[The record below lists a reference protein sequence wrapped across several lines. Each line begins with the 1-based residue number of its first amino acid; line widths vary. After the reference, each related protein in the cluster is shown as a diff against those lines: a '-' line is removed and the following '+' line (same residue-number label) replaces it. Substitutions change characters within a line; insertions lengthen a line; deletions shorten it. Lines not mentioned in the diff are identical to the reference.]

1 MNKAEMMDKILEKIE
16 KENLEKAFEKINNIV
31 VEVFEENDE
40 DVFGLEEIIEHYID
54 SLQVKPMHIENVYD
68 AKEDKH
74 CLQIETP
81 NSEGEYECTARY
93 EIKGE
98 DDNPVVNLSMIMK
111 LREMAWLGYRL
122 KQSKEWTE
130 KNI

>member
-1 MNKAEMMDKILEKIE
+1 MNKEEMMDKILEKIE
-16 KENLEKAFEKINNIV
+16 KENLGKAWEKISNIA

-40 DVFGLEEIIEHYID
+40 DILGLEEILEHYID
-54 SLQVKPMHIENVYD
+54 SLQVKPMYIENVYD
-68 AKEDKH
+68 EKEDKH

-81 NSEGEYECTARY
+81 NSEWEYECTARY

-98 DDNPVVNLSMIMK
+98 DDSPVVNLSMIMK
-111 LREMAWLGYRL
+111 LRELAWLGYRL
-122 KQSKEWTE
+122 KQTKEWTE

>member
-1 MNKAEMMDKILEKIE
+1 MNKEEMMDKILEKIE
-16 KENLEKAFEKINNIV
+16 KANLEKAFEKINNIV

-54 SLQVKPMHIENVYD
+54 SLQVKSMHIENVYD
-68 AKEDKH
+68 AKENKH
-74 CLQIETP
+74 CLQIEIP
-81 NSEGEYECTARY
+81 NSEGEYECSARY
-93 EIKGE
+93 EIKG

-111 LREMAWLGYRL
+111 IREMAWLGYRL